1 MEEKKKP
8 VKRFDSRI
16 KYLVVAKGYNS
27 VLDFSKEEKVSYP
40 QLRKLMHG
48 TAITVDVEFL
58 ITVCDKLDCQI
69 GDLIILNKGE
79 NK

>member
-1 MEEKKKP
+1 MENEKKDEK
-8 VKRFDSRI
+8 KFDSKI

-27 VLDFSKEEKVSYP
+27 IMDFSKKEKVSYP

-48 TAITVDVEFL
+48 TAITVDVQFL

-69 GDLIILNKGE
+69 EDLIILK
-79 NK
+79 

>member
-1 MEEKKKP
+1 MEKEKKP

-48 TAITVDVEFL
+48 TAITVDVQFL
-58 ITVCDKLDCQI
+58 ITVCNKLDCQI
-69 GDLIILNKGE
+69 EDLIILNKEE